1 MTINGAG
8 NHLGRGNFASL
19 IKGFAIV
26 IGVIA
31 LACLAL
37 AAAELALLHPKA
49 TIGMGANISEMTAG
63 PMTAAPRAHSSTN
76 TARDRGDD
84 GGGPTDAPSR
94 ECRPEAG
101 VVPECA
107 LR

>member
-1 MTINGAG
+1 MTINAAG

-31 LACLAL
+31 LACLAV
-37 AAAELALLHPKA
+37 AAAELALSHPKA
-49 TIGMGANISEMTAG
+49 MIGMGANISEMTAG
-63 PMTAAPRAHSSTN
+63 AITAAPRARSSTN
-76 TARDRGDD
+76 TARVGGVD
-84 GGGPTDAPSR
+84 GGGTIDAPRR